1 MSVLLPT
8 YSEEGRDSFRARLGK
23 IEWGLVLV
31 LALIACTGALLL
43 YGAAGGSFEPWSAN
57 HLIRFSI
64 FVVMMVVVA
73 TVDVRVWY
81 HLAYPA
87 YGIAVLL
94 LVAVELFGKVAMGAQ
109 RWLEL
114 GPIQVQPSEFMKIAL
129 AMALARYYHDGE
141 ARRLDL
147 ITPHLIPLVMIAV
160 PSALIMMQPDL
171 GTALMVVG
179 VGCALVIL
187 AGLSWW
193 FVAGAGALGITG
205 AVLGYFFVMHE
216 FQKERI
222 LNFLDPS
229 RDPLGTGYHIT
240 QSKIAIG
247 SGGIFGVGFMQGSQS
262 QLDFLPERHT
272 DFILAMLLEEF
283 GMIGGVFVLGLYVAA
298 LVYGVLIARSCRHLF
313 GKYLAG
319 GITVLL
325 FIYVAINAGMVV
337 GLLPVVGEALPLLSH
352 GGSVMMSMLFGF
364 GLIQNAWVFRERTLG
379 TGFVTRDRR
388 GARRG

>member
-1 MSVLLPT
+1 MTILLPT
-8 YSEEGRDSFRARLGK
+8 WAEEGRDSFQGRLAR
-23 IEWGLVLV
+23 IDWGLVVV
-31 LALIACTGALLL
+31 LALIAGSGAVLL
-43 YGAAGGSFEPWSAN
+43 YGAAQGNWQPWSLN
-57 HLIRFSI
+57 HLIRFAI
-64 FVVMMVVVA
+64 FCGMMLVVA

-81 HLAYPA
+81 QLAYPA
-87 YGIAVLL
+87 YAVAVVL
-94 LVAVELFGKVAMGAQ
+94 LVAVEVFGKVAMGAQ

-114 GPIQVQPSEFMKIAL
+114 GPIQVQPSEYMKIAL
-129 AMALARYYHDGE
+129 AMALARYYHDAGD
-141 ARRLDL
+141 RRLDHL
-147 ITPHLIPLVMIAV
+147 VPHLIPLLLIAV
-160 PSALIMMQPDL
+160 PAALIMAQPDL

-179 VGCALVIL
+179 VGATLVVL

-193 FVAGAGALGITG
+193 YIFSAGAIALTGGVAGFL
-205 AVLGYFFVMHE
+205 FVMHD

-247 SGGIFGVGFMQGSQS
+247 SGGLFGVGFMQGTQS

-283 GMIGGVFVLGLYVAA
+283 GMIGGLFVLGLYAAA
-298 LVYGVLIARSCRHLF
+298 LVYGVWIAHSCRHLF

-319 GITVLL
+319 GITMLL

-364 GLIQNAWVFRERTLG
+364 GLIQNARVFRDRSLG
-379 TGFVTRDRR
+379 TSFAQTGRR
-388 GARRG
+388 

>member
-43 YGAAGGSFEPWSAN
+43 YGAAGGSFDPWSAN

-87 YGIAVLL
+87 YGIAVVM

-114 GPIQVQPSEFMKIAL
+114 GPIQIQPSEFMKIAL

-283 GMIGGVFVLGLYVAA
+283 GMIGGLFVLGLYVAA

-364 GLIQNAWVFRERTLG
+364 GLVQNAWVFRERTLG
-379 TGFVTRDRR
+379 TGFVSRERR
-388 GARRG
+388 GVRRG